1 MYGSNAY
8 GGFTYGAD
16 QADSGAEGAQQIVAP
31 LISNAFTVYAPAVH
45 SDLGIMVPL
54 VSTSFQVFPPASVEA
69 HGRPLAED
77 IRIMRVRRAE

>member
-1 MYGSNAY
+1 MYGSNVY

-16 QADSGAEGAQQIVAP
+16 QAESGAGELQVVAP

-54 VSTSFQVFPPASVEA
+54 VAASFQVFPPASVEV
-69 HGRPLAED
+69 HGRPIAED
-77 IRIMRVRRAE
+77 IRIMRVRRTE